1 MNTEFYKPVEPFGI
15 YPMPIPI
22 LPYKFSFHIFL
33 CLCCVLFGLLIGF
46 AINLYAKKRWKR
58 TYTFNII
65 IPTIAAGLLFL
76 IFGFSVTA
84 LKGLIFCTML
94 LYATNSDLSTREV
107 TNWIPFS
114 IALTGLIGVA
124 LTDIPY
130 MLLSA
135 LFVTL
140 PQLLVAI
147 RKENCYGGG
156 DIKVSAAC
164 GFLLGIEKGIWGLI
178 AGLLIAVLCT
188 LVVQRI
194 KNKMAE
200 AFPLIPYLAAGFM
213 AAYII

>member
-1 MNTEFYKPVEPFGI
+1 MNTAFYKPVEPFGI
-15 YPMPIPI
+15 YPIPI
-22 LPYKFSFHIFL
+22 LPYKNFFHIFL
-33 CLCCVLFGLLIGF
+33 CLCCMLFGLLIGF
-46 AINLYAKKRWKR
+46 AINEYVKKKWKR

-76 IFGFSVTA
+76 IFGLSVTA
-84 LKGLIFCTML
+84 LKGLIFSTLL

-124 LTDIPY
+124 LTDIPF
-130 MLLSA
+130 MLLAA

-140 PQLLVAI
+140 PQLLVAV

-164 GFLLGIEKGIWGLI
+164 GFLLGIEKGIFGLVV
-178 AGLLIAVLCT
+178 GLLLAVLFT
-188 LVVQRI
+188 LVIQRV
-194 KNKMAE
+194 KNKKAG

-213 AAYII
+213 AAYLI